1 LPGSTQLQREVA
13 SPLSGQCSSGVI
25 EAGAGPGACSGNDRA
40 KGHPAEQITV
50 MVMSAVMMTLIT
62 ACSISPPQSP
72 QEAAANDA
80 TAERVYAA
88 LNADPIY
95 FYRHVDVRVD
105 RGVAHLSGYVWDIDA
120 LYKAKRIA
128 AGVPGVTRVV
138 NQMELERAGTRGG
151 GHSGSG

>member
-1 LPGSTQLQREVA
+1 MQVPSKTSA
-13 SPLSGQCSSGVI
+13 AILSWVI
-25 EAGAGPGACSGNDRA
+25 TA
-40 KGHPAEQITV
+40 
-50 MVMSAVMMTLIT
+50 TLIA
-62 ACSISPPQSP
+62 ACCVAPPKSP
-72 QEAAANDA
+72 QESLQEREADEA

-95 FYRHVDVRVD
+95 FYRHVDVHVD
-105 RGVAHLSGYVWDIDA
+105 HGVTRLSGYIWDTDA

-138 NQMELERAGTRGG
+138 NQMELERAGSRGG

>member
-1 LPGSTQLQREVA
+1 MYLSHMEFIARCQGELQSKSNATIATWV
-13 SPLSGQCSSGVI
+13 V
-25 EAGAGPGACSGNDRA
+25 
-40 KGHPAEQITV
+40 TV
-50 MVMSAVMMTLIT
+50 TLIT
-62 ACSISPPQSP
+62 ACSVSPPKSP
-72 QEAAANDA
+72 QEAEADEA

-105 RGVAHLSGYVWDIDA
+105 SGVTHLSGYVWDIDA
-120 LYKAKRIA
+120 LYTAKRIA